1 MIGLD
6 TNVLVRYLTL
16 DDPAQSARASDILE
30 RELTRESPGFVS
42 AVVVAELVWVLERA
56 YRWDR
61 SAVAA
66 AVEGLL
72 QVEELRLEHEAEVYT
87 AMFELRRSGADFAD
101 GLIGAIAASAGC
113 SRTLTFDRA
122 AQRRPGFAAA

>member
-1 MIGLD
+1 VIGLD

-16 DDPAQSARASDILE
+16 DDPAQSARATEILE

-61 SAVAA
+61 SAIAS

-72 QVEELRLEHEAEVYT
+72 QVEELRLEHEAEVYA
-87 AMFELRRSGADFAD
+87 AMFELRRPGADFAD
-101 GLIGAIAASAGC
+101 GLIGAIATSAGC

-122 AQRRPGFAAA
+122 AQRRAGFAAA